1 MLVLVGIVGA
11 AAEAI
16 AWWLIASRGRD
27 LWRLMPPV
35 LVAMAVAAWIAHPP
49 RLAVDVGV
57 GEALAVGIGAG
68 LLLYVATR
76 LFVTVAIRWE
86 PFARA
91 TRAIYGEAR
100 PIPLALAIGLSV
112 LVMVPAEE
120 VFWRGFV
127 QAELGAAWGPAW
139 AAATTWALF
148 VAVNVPSRSLPIVL
162 GAAVGG
168 AVWAALGWWSGGM
181 LASLAS
187 HILWTGLMLGLP
199 PRPGREVLLA

>member
-1 MLVLVGIVGA
+1 MLFLVGFVGA

-16 AWWLIASRGRD
+16 AWWLIAARHRD

-35 LVAMAVAAWIAHPP
+35 LVAMAVAAWIVHPP

-91 TRAIYGEAR
+91 TRAIYGEAG
-100 PIPLALAIGLSV
+100 PIPLALAVGLSV

-127 QAELGAAWGPAW
+127 QAELGAAWEPAW
-139 AAATTWALF
+139 AAVITWALF

-187 HILWTGLMLGLP
+187 HILWTGSMLGLP
-199 PRPGREVLLA
+199 PKPGREVLLA